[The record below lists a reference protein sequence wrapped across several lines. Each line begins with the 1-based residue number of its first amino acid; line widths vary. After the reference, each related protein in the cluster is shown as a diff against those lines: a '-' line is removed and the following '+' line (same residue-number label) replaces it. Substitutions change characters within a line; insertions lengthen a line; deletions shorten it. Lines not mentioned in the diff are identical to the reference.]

1 MNTIQIVSIC
11 FITLFLSGCKP
22 QKTKEEEQPKH
33 TTFPAQTELSIPHY
47 FNGEFSLI
55 REHPVLTDCA
65 TGNRLTITMDSIA
78 KEVIEKYRKI
88 QKGTNTSLLGVFE
101 GSFSFSN
108 DIEKN
113 QTLQLTLTDF
123 IRFDTVNDCDPQR
136 KITGEYVALIPNR
149 QQPTDKFTLNL
160 HPDYTYTF
168 TIFNMLSNSTRKAK
182 GYWYQLSEDMIALEI
197 TPLTNYRNK
206 AYINYS
212 TKELT
217 FINSKRVYHHQ
228 EE

>member
-1 MNTIQIVSIC
+1 M
-11 FITLFLSGCKP
+11 
-22 QKTKEEEQPKH
+22 
-33 TTFPAQTELSIPHY
+33 
-47 FNGEFSLI
+47 
-55 REHPVLTDCA
+55 R
-65 TGNRLTITMDSIA
+65 
-78 KEVIEKYRKI
+78 KEVIEKYRKT

-101 GSFSFSN
+101 GSLSFSN

-123 IRFDTVNDCDPQR
+123 IRFDTVNDCDPQK

>member
-1 MNTIQIVSIC
+1 
-11 FITLFLSGCKP
+11 
-22 QKTKEEEQPKH
+22 
-33 TTFPAQTELSIPHY
+33 
-47 FNGEFSLI
+47 
-55 REHPVLTDCA
+55 
-65 TGNRLTITMDSIA
+65 MDSIA
-78 KEVIEKYRKI
+78 KEVIEKYRKT

-101 GSFSFSN
+101 GSLSFSN

-123 IRFDTVNDCDPQR
+123 IRFDTVNDCDPQK

-149 QQPTDKFTLNL
+149 QQPTDKLSLNL